1 MCRCCTSVMP
11 NIKALGLTLSTNK
24 LCLSAGISVIAMVLA
39 YWLSVLT
46 DSSIFNPLLA
56 ISLNCIPLGI
66 LWAIERKISEP

>member
-1 MCRCCTSVMP
+1 MP

-39 YWLSVLT
+39 YWLSILT
-46 DSSIFNPLLA
+46 DRSIFNPLLA

>member
-1 MCRCCTSVMP
+1 MP

-39 YWLSVLT
+39 YWLSILT
-46 DSSIFNPLLA
+46 DGSIFNPLLA